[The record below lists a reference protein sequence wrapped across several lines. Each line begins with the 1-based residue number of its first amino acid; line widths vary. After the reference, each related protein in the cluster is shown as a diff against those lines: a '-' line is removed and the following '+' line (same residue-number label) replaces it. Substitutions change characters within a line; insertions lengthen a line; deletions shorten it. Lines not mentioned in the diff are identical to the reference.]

1 MKKLILFVSLLSCS
15 VFAQPTFM
23 SSDFANQLAVG
34 NSATVHEGD
43 SPTTI
48 DIGSTGGG
56 NSWDFTSLQN
66 GTSTVLTSVDPA
78 TTPHISEFPGAD
90 IALHSMGLYSGE
102 QAEIWGYSQ
111 LNGSFG
117 FMGSA
122 IVVASQPSDLFTIK
136 DNPPSQ
142 DAVFPLTYNTH
153 WTQTITETSALNGTP
168 IFQSTYSI
176 DVTVDAYGTM
186 TLPGGASFVALRLRY
201 VETEGADIKV
211 DYNFVSIEGA
221 RISLYASDSNP
232 PASGVINI
240 DGYSWNTAI
249 NDAVEKIDNLPED
262 FSLSQNYPN
271 PFNPSTTINFSI
283 PEASFV
289 SLKVFN
295 SLGEEVETLVAE
307 ELSAGNYK
315 YDWSGVNLP
324 SGIYFYKL
332 QSDNFI
338 ETKKMILLK

>member
-1 MKKLILFVSLLSCS
+1 MCKWILLLTALSCS
-15 VFAQPTFM
+15 VFAQPTIT
-23 SSDFANQLAVG
+23 SSDFANQFAVG

-48 DIGSTGGG
+48 DIGSLGGG
-56 NSWDFTSLQN
+56 NNWDFTSLQN
-66 GTSTVLTSVDPA
+66 GTTTVLTSVVPS

-90 IALHSMGLYSGE
+90 IALYSMGMYGGE

-111 LNGSFG
+111 LNGSFD

-122 IVVASQPSDLFTIK
+122 IVLASQPGDLFTIK

-142 DAVFPLTYNTH
+142 EAVFPLSYNSNWMQTY
-153 WTQTITETSALNGTP
+153 TETSALNGTP
-168 IFQSTYSI
+168 LFTATYSI

-186 TLPGGASFVALRLRY
+186 TLPGGASYVALRSRY
-201 VETEGADIKV
+201 VESDGINTIV
-211 DYNFVSIEGA
+211 DYNFISVEGA
-221 RISLYASDSNP
+221 RVSLYTSDPNP
-232 PASGVINI
+232 PTTGVINI
-240 DGYSWNTAI
+240 DGYSWNTQI
-249 NDAVEKIDNLPED
+249 SSAVEELDNLAED
-262 FSLSQNYPN
+262 YSLSQNYPN
-271 PFNPSTTINFSI
+271 PFNPSTTVSFSI
-283 PEASFV
+283 PEVSFV

-315 YDWSGVNLP
+315 YDWSGINLP

-332 QSDNFI
+332 TASEFVQ
-338 ETKKMILLK
+338 TKKMILLK

>member
-1 MKKLILFVSLLSCS
+1 MSKIILFISALSCS
-15 VFAQPTFM
+15 VFAQPTFI
-23 SSDFANQLAVG
+23 SSDFANQFAVG
-34 NSATVHEGD
+34 NSATVHEDD

-48 DIGSTGGG
+48 NIGVLGGG
-56 NSWDFTSLQN
+56 NNWDFTSLLN

-90 IALHSMGLYSGE
+90 IALHSMGMYSGE

-111 LNGSFG
+111 LGTSFD

-122 IVVASQPSDLFTIK
+122 IVLASQPTNLFTIK

-142 DAVFPLTYNTH
+142 EAVFPYSYNTN
-153 WTQTITETSALNGTP
+153 WMQTITETSAFNGTP
-168 IFQSTYSI
+168 LFQSTYSI

-186 TLPGGASFVALRLRY
+186 TLPGGASFVALRSRY
-201 VETEGADIKV
+201 VETDVVNTTV

-221 RISLYASDSNP
+221 RVSLYASDSNP
-232 PASGVINI
+232 PVSGVINI

-249 NDAVEKIDNLPED
+249 GSAVEQIDNLPED
-262 FSLSQNYPN
+262 YSLSQNYPN
-271 PFNPSTTINFSI
+271 PFNPSTAINFSI
-283 PEASFV
+283 PEASYV
-289 SLKVFN
+289 SLKIFN
-295 SLGEEVETLVAE
+295 SLGEEIETLVSE
-307 ELSAGNYK
+307 ELSAGSYK
-315 YDWSGVNLP
+315 YDWNATNLP

-332 QSDNFI
+332 QTGIFV